1 MVTDCSINCKAL
13 FPMQA
18 SSLHRAPQAEG
29 SSGAALRAGHRG
41 THFYQMLESHSER
54 QNFLTDLNT

>member
-41 THFYQMLESHSER
+41 THFYSQHAIRR
-54 QNFLTDLNT
+54 QKSQAPA